1 MALNFFK
8 YKNMFSYAMAG
19 FLPVIVIN
27 VSLLVLKNNLMTAT
41 TLAILACIGGVFI
54 GRSMSRHPWLSAL
67 EGAGVWAMD
76 IASPGFMV
84 PHLCTMGNGKDIYLK
99 TPSGYKRTLFNRA
112 ISFYLKLPGAGKYYK
127 DTKGEFSPKDS
138 IIIDKSTFTESNF
151 SFMDQPVFL
160 YNSKTG
166 AFLTKEAL
174 GTLETKIMTE
184 HLSLLELEQQRDL
197 SKDIH
202 ALNRG
207 VVDKFAPSGL
217 MELIQNPFFIMIV
230 VVVAIIIIMLFLAP
244 QMDKIGAVASGAG
257 GILPGNLLGGK

>member
-8 YKNMFSYAMAG
+8 YKNMFSYAMVG

-27 VSLLVLKNNLMTAT
+27 VSLLIMKNNLMTAT

-54 GRSMSRHPWLSAL
+54 GRAMSRHPWLSAL
-67 EGAGVWAMD
+67 EGAGIWAID
-76 IASPGFMV
+76 IASPGFMI
-84 PHLCTMGNGKDIYLK
+84 PTLCTMDNGKDIYLK
-99 TPSGYKRTLFNRA
+99 ANGQYKRTLFNRA
-112 ISFYLKLPGAGKYYK
+112 ISHYFKLPKTGTYR
-127 DTKGEFSPKDS
+127 KGEDGE
-138 IIIDKSTFTESNF
+138 IIIDKKTFTESNF

-184 HLSLLELEQQRDL
+184 HLGLLELEQQRDL
-197 SKDIH
+197 SRDIH

-207 VVDKFAPSGL
+207 VIDKFAPSGL
-217 MELIQNPFFIMIV
+217 MELITNPFFIMIV
-230 VVVAIIIIMLFLAP
+230 VAVAIILIMLFLAP
-244 QMDKIGAVASGAG
+244 QMDKITAVGSGAAQL
-257 GILPGNLLGGK
+257 IPGSLVGGK

>member
-1 MALNFFK
+1 MAMNFFK

-19 FLPVIVIN
+19 FLPVIIIN
-27 VSLLVLKNNLMTAT
+27 VALLMVKTTLMTAT
-41 TLAILACIGGVFI
+41 TVAIIGCVGGVFL
-54 GRSMSRHPWLSAL
+54 GRAFSKHPWLSAL
-67 EGAGVWAMD
+67 EGAGIWAID
-76 IASPGFMV
+76 ISSPGFMIPTLV
-84 PHLCTMGNGKDIYLK
+84 TMANGKDIYLK
-99 TPSGYKRTLFNRA
+99 TKKGYVRTLFNRA
-112 ISFYLKLPGAGKYYK
+112 ISFYLKIPSKGTYTKDEAG
-127 DTKGEFSPKDS
+127 S
-138 IIIDKSTFTESNF
+138 IIIDKTTFTESNF

-174 GTLETKIMTE
+174 GGLETTIMTE

-217 MELIQNPFFIMIV
+217 MELISNPFFIAMVVIIGIV
-230 VVVAIIIIMLFLAP
+230 LILLFAAP
-244 QMDKIGAVASGAG
+244 QMDKIAVVGANTTNIVTGSLIG
-257 GILPGNLLGGK
+257 G